1 MYISF
6 IVSFLFRFG
15 VFQSTKPNLNS
26 LRKKRIPKE
35 ETVVAWNERKTKGK
49 QENLRVSTFEWL
61 LFGNHYG

>member
-15 VFQSTKPNLNS
+15 VFQLTKPNLNS

-35 ETVVAWNERKTKGK
+35 ENRWPGMKGRQK
-49 QENLRVSTFEWL
+49 
-61 LFGNHYG
+61 GNRRT